1 MASSGDYSWN
11 SSTYRIITG
20 AMRLISAIQSGE
32 APPAEEWEDAFDAL
46 NGLITHWQAS
56 GIHVW
61 SEVECMLFLQPGQ
74 RTYALGF
81 GSADHA
87 CAASDWL
94 QTYLTADTPAAGTTA
109 SLAAVSDTRNSLATG
124 DWIGL
129 VAQTSPST
137 PQSTTPE
144 TSSQQS
150 TSPSSTSPSQQP
162 AAPDTS
168 STTTQTTTT
177 QTTQTSSDNGTS
189 IEGCLSGSAGNW
201 TLTDQSGKT
210 WQLAGDTSKLSDHVG
225 HQVRLMGSDNS
236 SSASGSSS
244 SPSSSSPSSSAG
256 ATGAGAASTQS
267 TFTVNKVK
275 MISST
280 CSTSK

>member
-1 MASSGDYSWN
+1 
-11 SSTYRIITG
+11 
-20 AMRLISAIQSGE
+20 MRKT
-32 APPAEEWEDAFDAL
+32 F
-46 NGLITHWQAS
+46 LITA
-56 GIHVW
+56 I
-61 SEVECMLFLQPGQ
+61 LL
-74 RTYALGF
+74 L
-81 GSADHA
+81 SAA
-87 CAASDWL
+87 WA
-94 QTYLTADTPAAGTTA
+94 
-109 SLAAVSDTRNSLATG
+109 
-124 DWIGL
+124 

-137 PQSTTPE
+137 PQSTTPG

-162 AAPDTS
+162 ATPDTS

-177 QTTQTSSDNGTS
+177 QTTQTSSNSSTS

-225 HQVRLMGSDNS
+225 HQIRLMGTDNS

-244 SPSSSSPSSSAG
+244 PSSSNPSSSAG
-256 ATGAGAASTQS
+256 ASGAGSSSGTQS

>member
-1 MASSGDYSWN
+1 
-11 SSTYRIITG
+11 
-20 AMRLISAIQSGE
+20 MRKT
-32 APPAEEWEDAFDAL
+32 F
-46 NGLITHWQAS
+46 LITA
-56 GIHVW
+56 I
-61 SEVECMLFLQPGQ
+61 LL
-74 RTYALGF
+74 L
-81 GSADHA
+81 SATWA
-87 CAASDWL
+87 
-94 QTYLTADTPAAGTTA
+94 
-109 SLAAVSDTRNSLATG
+109 
-124 DWIGL
+124 

-150 TSPSSTSPSQQP
+150 TAPSSTSPSQQP
-162 AAPDTS
+162 AAPDATS
-168 STTTQTTTT
+168 STTQTTTT
-177 QTTQTSSDNGTS
+177 QTTQTSSNSSTS

-225 HQVRLMGSDNS
+225 HQVRIMGTDNS

-244 SPSSSSPSSSAG
+244 PGSSSPSSGAG
-256 ATGAGAASTQS
+256 ATGAGSSAAQS
-267 TFTVNKVK
+267 TFTVNRVK

>member
-1 MASSGDYSWN
+1 
-11 SSTYRIITG
+11 
-20 AMRLISAIQSGE
+20 MRKT
-32 APPAEEWEDAFDAL
+32 F
-46 NGLITHWQAS
+46 LITA
-56 GIHVW
+56 I
-61 SEVECMLFLQPGQ
+61 LL
-74 RTYALGF
+74 L
-81 GSADHA
+81 SAA
-87 CAASDWL
+87 WA
-94 QTYLTADTPAAGTTA
+94 
-109 SLAAVSDTRNSLATG
+109 
-124 DWIGL
+124 

-137 PQSTTPE
+137 PQSTTPG

-150 TSPSSTSPSQQP
+150 TSPSSTSPSQQ
-162 AAPDTS
+162 PDTS

-177 QTTQTSSDNGTS
+177 QTTQTSNGNSTS

-244 SPSSSSPSSSAG
+244 PSSSSPSSSSPSSS
-256 ATGAGAASTQS
+256 TPSSSAGAAGTQS

>member
-1 MASSGDYSWN
+1 
-11 SSTYRIITG
+11 
-20 AMRLISAIQSGE
+20 MRKT
-32 APPAEEWEDAFDAL
+32 F
-46 NGLITHWQAS
+46 LITA
-56 GIHVW
+56 I
-61 SEVECMLFLQPGQ
+61 LL
-74 RTYALGF
+74 L
-81 GSADHA
+81 SAA
-87 CAASDWL
+87 WA
-94 QTYLTADTPAAGTTA
+94 
-109 SLAAVSDTRNSLATG
+109 
-124 DWIGL
+124 

-137 PQSTTPE
+137 PQSTTPD

-150 TSPSSTSPSQQP
+150 TTPSSTSPSQQP
-162 AAPDTS
+162 ATPDTS

-177 QTTQTSSDNGTS
+177 QTTQTSNNSSTS

-225 HQVRLMGSDNS
+225 HQVRLMGTDNS

-244 SPSSSSPSSSAG
+244 PSSSSPGSSAG
-256 ATGAGAASTQS
+256 ATGAGSSGTQS

>member
-1 MASSGDYSWN
+1 
-11 SSTYRIITG
+11 
-20 AMRLISAIQSGE
+20 MRKT
-32 APPAEEWEDAFDAL
+32 F
-46 NGLITHWQAS
+46 LITA
-56 GIHVW
+56 I
-61 SEVECMLFLQPGQ
+61 LL
-74 RTYALGF
+74 L
-81 GSADHA
+81 SAA
-87 CAASDWL
+87 WA
-94 QTYLTADTPAAGTTA
+94 
-109 SLAAVSDTRNSLATG
+109 
-124 DWIGL
+124 

-137 PQSTTPE
+137 PQSTTPD
-144 TSSQQS
+144 TSSPQS

-162 AAPDTS
+162 ATPDAS
-168 STTTQTTTT
+168 SSTTQTTTT
-177 QTTQTSSDNGTS
+177 QTTQTSNNSSTS

-225 HQVRLMGSDNS
+225 HQVRLMGTDNS

-244 SPSSSSPSSSAG
+244 PSSSNPSSSAG
-256 ATGAGAASTQS
+256 AAGAGSSSGTQS